1 MESSMKFVFEPLT
14 STAVIKVEETLRP
27 LHVTSSPMVSALTT
41 STFVS
46 QLYSPMS
53 SLTSQSTFGS
63 QISLS
68 SVTTVSILGSS
79 TEHTSRSIS
88 LMTSSQD
95 EETETSVIITLSA
108 IISKRTISP
117 TNFSLYSPIISY
129 TSGTLLGSSVAN
141 IMRLPETSMKYSSEF
156 ISEPFISTALIEGEE
171 TGRPLNITSPSLAT
185 STLVSLLYSPMF
197 SFTSETTFGSQDSL
211 TTVTTESTLESST
224 EFIPKSISLMT
235 STRVEETETSV
246 NEALSAIFPTTTLS
260 PIDTSLYSPIFSYTY
275 GTSFGSSVSNITG
288 LLETSMEFS
297 TEFISKPFISTVLT
311 EGEETERPLNITS
324 PSLATSTFVSL
335 LYAPMFSFT
344 SETSFGSLD
353 SLTTVTTESTLE
365 SSTEFISKSI
375 SLMTSTQVEETETS
389 VNITLSAIISK
400 RTISPTNFSLYS
412 PIISYTSGTLLGSSV
427 ANITRLPET
436 SMKYSTEFISE
447 PFISTALIE
456 GEETERPLNI
466 TSPSLAASTFVSLLY
481 SPTVSFTSETTFGS
495 QVSLTT
501 VTTESTLE
509 SSTEFIS
516 KSISLMTSTRVEET
530 EISVNET
537 LSAIFPTTT
546 ISPIDTSLYSQI
558 FSYTYGTSFGSSV
571 SNITRLRE
579 TSMEF
584 STEFISE
591 HFISTVLIE
600 GEETELPL
608 NITLSSMILAVTTST
623 FVFQFYSPMSSLTS
637 ETTFGSLD
645 SLTTVTTEPISKSST
660 ESISK
665 SISLMT
671 STQIEEI
678 EHSVNKTLSAIIS
691 TRTISP
697 TNTSLYSPIISYT
710 SGTSLGSSV
719 SNITGLPEPSME
731 YSTEFI
737 SEPFISTA
745 LSKGEESKRPLNI
758 TSSSMR
764 SALTTCTFVSLLYS
778 PTVSFTSETTFS
790 SQVSLTTGTTESVL
804 ESSTEFTSRS
814 ISLMTSTQVEET
826 ETSVNETLS
835 AIFSTKTISPIDT
848 SLYSPIFSYT
858 YGTSFG
864 SLVANI
870 TGLPETSMEYSTE
883 FISEPFIS
891 TALTEGEETELSL
904 NITSSSMILAV
915 RPSTFVSQL
924 YSPMSSLTSET
935 TFGSLVSLTTV
946 TTEPISKS
954 STESISKSISLMTS
968 TQVEE
973 TETSVNKTLSAI
985 FSTKTILPT
994 DTLLYSPIISY
1005 ILKTSFGS
1013 SVSNITGLPET
1024 SIKSSTE
1031 FSEALITRALT
1042 EVEETKRP
1050 LNITTSSMISAVT
1063 TSTFVSQFY
1072 SPMSS
1077 FTSQTTFGSQ
1087 ELLTTLTTESILE
1100 LSTEFISKSTSL
1112 ITTTQVEETDTSV
1125 NKTLSLI
1132 ISTKT
1137 ISPSDSSLISP
1148 IFSYTS
1154 ETSFGSSVANITR
1167 LPETSIKSSTEFS
1180 EVLITTA
1187 LTEFEETKRSLNIT
1201 TSSMISAV
1209 TTSTFVSQFY
1219 SPMSSFTSQTTFGSQ
1234 ELLTTLTTESILE
1247 LLTEFISKS
1256 TSLMTSIQVEETET
1270 SVNKTLSLIIS
1281 TKTKSP
1287 SDSSLISSIFSYTL
1301 ETSFGSSGANI
1312 TALPETSIKSSTE
1325 FSEVFITTA
1334 LTEVEETKR
1343 TLNITM
1349 SSMISAMTTSTFVSQ
1364 LYSPMSSLTSKITF
1378 GSQVSLKTSTTESV
1392 LESSTE
1398 FTSRSISLMTS
1409 TQVEETE
1416 PSVNKTLPA
1425 IISTKTI
1432 SPSDTSLISSIFSY
1446 TSETSFGSSGANIT
1460 GLPETSIKSSTE
1472 FSEVLITT
1480 ALTEVEETKRSL
1492 NITTSSMISAMTTST
1507 FVSQFY
1513 SPMSSFTSQTTFG
1526 SQELLTTLTTES
1538 ILELSTEFISKS
1550 TSLMTTTQVE
1560 ETETSVNKT
1569 LSAIIST
1576 KTISPSDTS
1585 LISSIFSYTLV
1596 TSFGSS
1602 GAYITG
1608 LPETSI
1614 KSSTEFSEVL
1624 IKTALTEVE
1633 ETKRPLNITSSSM
1646 RSAVTTST
1654 FVSQLYSPMSLFTS
1668 QTTFGSQELL
1678 TNLTTESI
1686 LELSTEF
1693 ISKSTS
1699 LITTTQV
1706 EETDTSVN
1714 KTLSLIISTKT
1725 ISPSDSSL
1733 ISPIFSYTSETSFRS
1748 SVANITRLPET
1759 SIKSSTEFSAVLITT
1774 ALTEFE
1780 ETKRSLNITT
1790 SSMIS
1795 AVTTSTFVSQFYS
1808 PMSSFTSQTTFG
1820 SQELLT
1826 TLTTES
1832 ILELSTEFISKS
1844 TSLMTATQV
1853 EETETSVNKTL
1864 SLIISTKTISPSDTF
1879 LISPIFSYTLETSF
1893 GSSGANITRLPETS
1907 IKSSTEFSEVL
1918 ITTAL
1923 TEVEETKRPLNITT
1937 SSMISAVTSTF
1948 VSQVYSPM
1956 SSFTSQTTFGSQ
1968 ELLTT
1973 LTTESILELSTE
1985 FISKSTSLMTTTQVE
2000 ETETSVNKTLSLIIS
2015 TKTISPSDSSLISS
2029 IFSYTLVTSF
2039 GSSGANI
2046 TRLPETS
2053 IKSST
2058 EFSEVLITTALTE
2071 VEETKRPL
2079 NITTSS
2085 MISAVTTSTFVSQLY
2100 SPMSSRTSQ
2109 TTFGSQELLTT
2120 LTTESILELS
2130 TEFISKS
2137 TSLMTTTQVEETE
2150 TSVNKTLSL
2159 IISTKTISPSDT
2171 SLISPIFS
2179 YTLETSF
2186 GSSGANITRLPETS
2200 IKSSTE
2206 FSEVLITTAL
2216 TEVEETKRPL
2226 NITSSSMRSAVTTST
2241 FVSQLYS
2248 PMSLFTSQT
2257 TFGSQELL
2265 TTLTTES
2272 ILELSTEFISKSTS
2286 LITTTQVE
2294 ETDTSVNK
2302 TLSLIISTKTIS
2314 PSDSSLISSIFSYTL
2329 VTSFGSS
2336 GANITGLP
2344 ETSIK
2349 SSTEFSEVLITTA
2362 LTEVEETKRSLN
2374 ITTSSM
2380 ISTVTTSAFVSQL
2393 YSPMSSF
2400 TSQTTF
2406 GSQELLT
2413 TLTTESIL
2421 ELLTEFI
2428 SKSTSLMTSTQVEE
2442 TETSV
2447 NKTLSAIIST
2457 KTISPS
2463 DTSLYSPI
2471 ILYTS
2476 ETSFGSSG
2484 ANITRLP
2491 ETSIKSSTE
2500 FSEALITTALTEV
2513 EETKRP
2519 LNITTSSMIAAVTST
2534 FDSQFYSPMS
2544 SFTSQTTFG
2553 SQELLTTLTTESI
2566 LELSTEF
2573 ISKSTSLMTTTQV
2586 EETET
2591 SVNKTLSAI
2600 ISTKTISP
2608 SDTSLISSIFSYTLE
2623 TSFGSSGANIT
2634 GLPETSIKSST
2645 EFSEVLITTALTE
2658 VEETKRPLNITTS
2671 SMRSALT
2678 TSTFVSLLYSPMSS
2692 FTSETT
2698 FGSQVSLTT
2707 VSTKSLL
2714 ELSTEFISKSTSLI
2728 TTTQVEETE
2737 TSVNKTLSSLI
2748 STQTISPSDT
2758 SLISSIISY
2767 TSETSFGFSVTNITG
2782 LPETPIKS
2790 STVFIS
2796 KPFISTALTKGKTTE
2811 RSLNISSLSMIS
2823 AVATST
2829 FVSQLYS
2836 PMSLLTSE
2844 TAFGSQIS
2852 PTAVIT
2858 TTKSAPESVL
2868 KTLSL
2873 NVSVTTMAKF
2883 SSATSSYITAVS
2895 SSTIEEYLSTNVSL
2909 TKGTY
2914 LQNQQFLS
2922 EYVDEIGK
2930 VELMVPKNMPQTPIK
2945 LLGNLIEIIH
2955 KITRKWRK
2963 EKPDKPTQN
2972 ETSTTKIQTPVHKSS
2987 KKSTFRRS
2995 SKKSARSSTKTT
3007 SPFSVKTTETLT
3019 STNTET
3025 EKKGVLEFEVKETK
3039 SFTKAVQ
3046 FTRRPFLWSSTHSIT
3061 LSIKEKETTTPSS
3074 TTSPPDITIAVTS
3087 FLTSVISPS
3096 TITSVEEEK
3105 ETGALDF
3112 EIVMETKRLTRM
3124 LNLTTLTKIILL
3136 SPISETKTSPCT
3148 TPLPTFHVTTTKPAT
3163 ETLLKIFSSFVSTT
3177 VEEERTSLVTTPSPD
3192 ILPTITTFLTAVTS
3206 SFITFTSETHPNI
3219 SVSQFKINI
3228 IVTTIKSATE
3238 SMSTELS
3245 AIESTS
3251 PLKISPTI
3259 TSFLT
3264 SVTLSLITFTS
3275 ESPPSISVSLLE
3287 TSITVTTMKLVTES
3301 VLKTVSADQFLTV
3314 EETKSLLIVT
3324 SPPHISPTITSFLTS
3339 QLETSISVTTMKS
3352 TTESMSTELSAIE
3365 LSTVEE
3371 TKSSLSATSALNIS
3385 HTLIYFLTS
3394 VTSPLITFTSESPTS
3409 ISVSQLEA
3417 NMTVTTMKSATESV
3431 LKTVSADEVL
3441 TVEETISSL
3450 SVTSPPHISPTIT
3463 SFLTSQLETSIVI
3476 TTMKSVNESMSTELS
3491 AIELSTVEETKSSLS
3506 LTSPLNVSPTITSS
3520 PTSVISHLITFTS
3533 ESPPN
3538 ISISQLETSIT
3549 VTTVK
3554 SATESMS
3561 TQLSAIESTVEDTKS
3576 SSGVSSA
3583 LNVSPTITSSLTSVI
3598 SPLIT
3603 FTSENPHNISVSQ
3616 VETSITVTTV
3626 KSTTQ
3631 SMSRELSAIESTV
3644 EETKSSLSLTSPLNV
3659 SPTITSSLTSVTSP
3673 LITFT
3678 SESPPNISVS
3688 QLETSITVT
3697 TVKSAT
3703 ESMSTQ
3709 LSAIE
3714 STVEETKSSLSV
3726 TSALNVSPTTTSSLT
3741 SVTSPLITFT
3751 SESPSSIS
3759 VSQLE
3764 TSIAVTTVKSATESM
3779 STQLSAIESTVEE
3792 ISIIR

>member
-1 MESSMKFVFEPLT
+1 
-14 STAVIKVEETLRP
+14 
-27 LHVTSSPMVSALTT
+27 
-41 STFVS
+41 
-46 QLYSPMS
+46 
-53 SLTSQSTFGS
+53 
-63 QISLS
+63 
-68 SVTTVSILGSS
+68 
-79 TEHTSRSIS
+79 
-88 LMTSSQD
+88 
-95 EETETSVIITLSA
+95 
-108 IISKRTISP
+108 
-117 TNFSLYSPIISY
+117 
-129 TSGTLLGSSVAN
+129 
-141 IMRLPETSMKYSSEF
+141 
-156 ISEPFISTALIEGEE
+156 
-171 TGRPLNITSPSLAT
+171 
-185 STLVSLLYSPMF
+185 
-197 SFTSETTFGSQDSL
+197 
-211 TTVTTESTLESST
+211 
-224 EFIPKSISLMT
+224 
-235 STRVEETETSV
+235 
-246 NEALSAIFPTTTLS
+246 
-260 PIDTSLYSPIFSYTY
+260 
-275 GTSFGSSVSNITG
+275 
-288 LLETSMEFS
+288 
-297 TEFISKPFISTVLT
+297 
-311 EGEETERPLNITS
+311 
-324 PSLATSTFVSL
+324 
-335 LYAPMFSFT
+335 
-344 SETSFGSLD
+344 
-353 SLTTVTTESTLE
+353 
-365 SSTEFISKSI
+365 
-375 SLMTSTQVEETETS
+375 
-389 VNITLSAIISK
+389 
-400 RTISPTNFSLYS
+400 
-412 PIISYTSGTLLGSSV
+412 
-427 ANITRLPET
+427 
-436 SMKYSTEFISE
+436 
-447 PFISTALIE
+447 
-456 GEETERPLNI
+456 
-466 TSPSLAASTFVSLLY
+466 
-481 SPTVSFTSETTFGS
+481 
-495 QVSLTT
+495 
-501 VTTESTLE
+501 
-509 SSTEFIS
+509 
-516 KSISLMTSTRVEET
+516 
-530 EISVNET
+530 
-537 LSAIFPTTT
+537 
-546 ISPIDTSLYSQI
+546 
-558 FSYTYGTSFGSSV
+558 
-571 SNITRLRE
+571 
-579 TSMEF
+579 
-584 STEFISE
+584 
-591 HFISTVLIE
+591 
-600 GEETELPL
+600 
-608 NITLSSMILAVTTST
+608 
-623 FVFQFYSPMSSLTS
+623 
-637 ETTFGSLD
+637 
-645 SLTTVTTEPISKSST
+645 
-660 ESISK
+660 
-665 SISLMT
+665 
-671 STQIEEI
+671 
-678 EHSVNKTLSAIIS
+678 
-691 TRTISP
+691 
-697 TNTSLYSPIISYT
+697 
-710 SGTSLGSSV
+710 
-719 SNITGLPEPSME
+719 
-731 YSTEFI
+731 
-737 SEPFISTA
+737 
-745 LSKGEESKRPLNI
+745 
-758 TSSSMR
+758 MR

-891 TALTEGEETELSL
+891 TALTEGEETELPL

-935 TFGSLVSLTTV
+935 TFGSLVSLSTV

-985 FSTKTILPT
+985 FSTKTILST
-994 DTLLYSPIISY
+994 DTLIYSPIISY

-1112 ITTTQVEETDTSV
+1112 MTTTQVEETETSV

-1148 IFSYTS
+1148 IFSYTL
-1154 ETSFGSSVANITR
+1154 ETSFGSSGANITR
-1167 LPETSIKSSTEFS
+1167 LPETSIKSSTVFS

-1187 LTEFEETKRSLNIT
+1187 LTEVEETKRPLNIT

-1364 LYSPMSSLTSKITF
+1364 LYSPMSSLTSKTTF
-1378 GSQVSLKTSTTESV
+1378 GSQVSLKTSTTEPISK
-1392 LESSTE
+1392 SSTE
-1398 FTSRSISLMTS
+1398 STSKSISLMTS

-1416 PSVNKTLPA
+1416 TSVNKTLPA

-1432 SPSDTSLISSIFSY
+1432 SPTDSSLISPIFSY
-1446 TSETSFGSSGANIT
+1446 TLVTSFGSSGANIT

-1480 ALTEVEETKRSL
+1480 ALTEVEETKRPLNITTSSMISAVTTSTFVSQFYSPMSSFTSQTTFGSQELLTTLTTESILELSTEFISKSTTLMTTTQVEETETSVNKTLSAIISTKTISPSDTSSISSIFSYTLETSFGSSVANITGLPETSIKSSTEFSEVLITTALTEVEETKRPLNITTSSMISAMTTSIFVSQFYSPMSSFTSATTFGSQELLTTLTTESILELSTEFISKSASLTTTTQVEETETSVNKTLSAIFSTKTILPTDTLLYSSIFSYTLETSFGSSVANVTALLETSIKSATEFSEVLITTALTEVEATKRPLNITSSSMRSAVTTSTFVSQLYLPMSLLTSEITFGSHVSLTTGTTEFVLESSTEFTSISISLMTSTQGEETGTSVNKTLSSIISTKTISPSDTSLFSSIFAYTSETSFGSSGANITGLPETSIKSSTEFSEALITTALTEVEETKRPL

-1550 TSLMTTTQVE
+1550 TSL
-1560 ETETSVNKT
+1560 
-1569 LSAIIST
+1569 I
-1576 KTISPSDTS
+1576 
-1585 LISSIFSYTLV
+1585 
-1596 TSFGSS
+1596 
-1602 GAYITG
+1602 
-1608 LPETSI
+1608 
-1614 KSSTEFSEVL
+1614 
-1624 IKTALTEVE
+1624 
-1633 ETKRPLNITSSSM
+1633 
-1646 RSAVTTST
+1646 
-1654 FVSQLYSPMSLFTS
+1654 
-1668 QTTFGSQELL
+1668 
-1678 TNLTTESI
+1678 
-1686 LELSTEF
+1686 
-1693 ISKSTS
+1693 
-1699 LITTTQV
+1699 
-1706 EETDTSVN
+1706 
-1714 KTLSLIISTKT
+1714 
-1725 ISPSDSSL
+1725 
-1733 ISPIFSYTSETSFRS
+1733 
-1748 SVANITRLPET
+1748 
-1759 SIKSSTEFSAVLITT
+1759 
-1774 ALTEFE
+1774 
-1780 ETKRSLNITT
+1780 
-1790 SSMIS
+1790 
-1795 AVTTSTFVSQFYS
+1795 
-1808 PMSSFTSQTTFG
+1808 
-1820 SQELLT
+1820 
-1826 TLTTES
+1826 
-1832 ILELSTEFISKS
+1832 
-1844 TSLMTATQV
+1844 
-1853 EETETSVNKTL
+1853 
-1864 SLIISTKTISPSDTF
+1864 
-1879 LISPIFSYTLETSF
+1879 
-1893 GSSGANITRLPETS
+1893 
-1907 IKSSTEFSEVL
+1907 
-1918 ITTAL
+1918 
-1923 TEVEETKRPLNITT
+1923 
-1937 SSMISAVTSTF
+1937 
-1948 VSQVYSPM
+1948 
-1956 SSFTSQTTFGSQ
+1956 
-1968 ELLTT
+1968 
-1973 LTTESILELSTE
+1973 
-1985 FISKSTSLMTTTQVE
+1985 TTTQVE

-2015 TKTISPSDSSLISS
+2015 TKTISPSDSSLISP
-2029 IFSYTLVTSF
+2029 IFSYTLETSF

-2046 TRLPETS
+2046 TGLPETS

-2058 EFSEVLITTALTE
+2058 EFSEALITTALTE
-2071 VEETKRPL
+2071 VEETKRTL
-2079 NITTSS
+2079 NITMSS
-2085 MISAVTTSTFVSQLY
+2085 VRSAVTTSTFVSQLY

-2150 TSVNKTLSL
+2150 TSVNKTLSA
-2159 IISTKTISPSDT
+2159 IISTQTISPSDT

-2179 YTLETSF
+2179 YTLVTSF
-2186 GSSGANITRLPETS
+2186 GSSGAYITGLPETS

-2226 NITSSSMRSAVTTST
+2226 NITSSSMRSAVTST

-2294 ETDTSVNK
+2294 ETETSVNK

-2314 PSDSSLISSIFSYTL
+2314 PSDSSLISPIFSYTL
-2329 VTSFGSS
+2329 ETSFGSSGANITRLPETSIKSSTVFSEVLITTALTEVEETKRPLNITTSSMISAVTTSTFVSQFYSPMSSFTSQTTFGSQELLTTLTTESILELSTEFISKSTSLTTTTQVEETETSVNKTLSLIISTKTISPSDSSLISPIFLYTLETSFGSS

-2758 SLISSIISY
+2758 SLISSIISD
-2767 TSETSFGFSVTNITG
+2767 FGYKIESNITQIGLNKVVDTDKVDNEASKAELITLALNTTTHHSHVTNEMVDEEAPQEAEPLTTTVGNVTMTDLDLAERIRLNKREKQKRKRERRKRSYAQVAGMDLNMGVIDSRVEGPLGEKHLVAFKASLLNAVDSLDNEIGDIGFIGNARLKNGYIT
-2782 LPETPIKS
+2782 IKCKNQQS
-2790 STVFIS
+2790 KAWLISTVT
-2796 KPFISTALTKGKTTE
+2796 KLEGLWPEAKLTA
-2811 RSLNISSLSMIS
+2811 
-2823 AVATST
+2823 
-2829 FVSQLYS
+2829 
-2836 PMSLLTSE
+2836 
-2844 TAFGSQIS
+2844 
-2852 PTAVIT
+2852 
-2858 TTKSAPESVL
+2858 
-2868 KTLSL
+2868 
-2873 NVSVTTMAKF
+2873 
-2883 SSATSSYITAVS
+2883 
-2895 SSTIEEYLSTNVSL
+2895 
-2909 TKGTY
+2909 
-2914 LQNQQFLS
+2914 
-2922 EYVDEIGK
+2922 D
-2930 VELMVPKNMPQTPIK
+2930 
-2945 LLGNLIEIIH
+2945 
-2955 KITRKWRK
+2955 
-2963 EKPDKPTQN
+2963 
-2972 ETSTTKIQTPVHKSS
+2972 
-2987 KKSTFRRS
+2987 
-2995 SKKSARSSTKTT
+2995 
-3007 SPFSVKTTETLT
+3007 TLT
-3019 STNTET
+3019 SLLN
-3025 EKKGVLEFEVKETK
+3025 EKRILIFVYDSTVGKESILSRLQKQNSCIKDTSKWRIINSSKFGDASNAGVMLTVWCPKEDAEAIKTAGAMLNCGLDQAEVK
-3039 SFTKAVQ
+3039 F
-3046 FTRRPFLWSSTHSIT
+3046 
-3061 LSIKEKETTTPSS
+3061 
-3074 TTSPPDITIAVTS
+3074 
-3087 FLTSVISPS
+3087 
-3096 TITSVEEEK
+3096 
-3105 ETGALDF
+3105 
-3112 EIVMETKRLTRM
+3112 
-3124 LNLTTLTKIILL
+3124 
-3136 SPISETKTSPCT
+3136 
-3148 TPLPTFHVTTTKPAT
+3148 
-3163 ETLLKIFSSFVSTT
+3163 
-3177 VEEERTSLVTTPSPD
+3177 
-3192 ILPTITTFLTAVTS
+3192 
-3206 SFITFTSETHPNI
+3206 
-3219 SVSQFKINI
+3219 
-3228 IVTTIKSATE
+3228 
-3238 SMSTELS
+3238 
-3245 AIESTS
+3245 
-3251 PLKISPTI
+3251 
-3259 TSFLT
+3259 
-3264 SVTLSLITFTS
+3264 
-3275 ESPPSISVSLLE
+3275 
-3287 TSITVTTMKLVTES
+3287 
-3301 VLKTVSADQFLTV
+3301 
-3314 EETKSLLIVT
+3314 
-3324 SPPHISPTITSFLTS
+3324 
-3339 QLETSISVTTMKS
+3339 
-3352 TTESMSTELSAIE
+3352 
-3365 LSTVEE
+3365 
-3371 TKSSLSATSALNIS
+3371 
-3385 HTLIYFLTS
+3385 
-3394 VTSPLITFTSESPTS
+3394 
-3409 ISVSQLEA
+3409 
-3417 NMTVTTMKSATESV
+3417 
-3431 LKTVSADEVL
+3431 
-3441 TVEETISSL
+3441 
-3450 SVTSPPHISPTIT
+3450 
-3463 SFLTSQLETSIVI
+3463 
-3476 TTMKSVNESMSTELS
+3476 
-3491 AIELSTVEETKSSLS
+3491 
-3506 LTSPLNVSPTITSS
+3506 
-3520 PTSVISHLITFTS
+3520 
-3533 ESPPN
+3533 
-3538 ISISQLETSIT
+3538 
-3549 VTTVK
+3549 
-3554 SATESMS
+3554 
-3561 TQLSAIESTVEDTKS
+3561 
-3576 SSGVSSA
+3576 
-3583 LNVSPTITSSLTSVI
+3583 
-3598 SPLIT
+3598 
-3603 FTSENPHNISVSQ
+3603 
-3616 VETSITVTTV
+3616 
-3626 KSTTQ
+3626 
-3631 SMSRELSAIESTV
+3631 
-3644 EETKSSLSLTSPLNV
+3644 
-3659 SPTITSSLTSVTSP
+3659 
-3673 LITFT
+3673 
-3678 SESPPNISVS
+3678 
-3688 QLETSITVT
+3688 
-3697 TVKSAT
+3697 
-3703 ESMSTQ
+3703 
-3709 LSAIE
+3709 
-3714 STVEETKSSLSV
+3714 
-3726 TSALNVSPTTTSSLT
+3726 
-3741 SVTSPLITFT
+3741 
-3751 SESPSSIS
+3751 
-3759 VSQLE
+3759 
-3764 TSIAVTTVKSATESM
+3764 
-3779 STQLSAIESTVEE
+3779 
-3792 ISIIR
+3792 